1 MAKREIV
8 WTRNSEIQLQE
19 ILSFYSQ
26 RNKSQNYS
34 LKLYSKFKTE
44 LKKVALKPEIG
55 LKTKLDLIRGLIVGD
70 FILFYKILDDK
81 ILVLKVWNCKQNP
94 DKLNISR

>member
-8 WTRNSEIQLQE
+8 WTKNSEIQLQE
-19 ILSFYSQ
+19 ILAFYTQ
-26 RNKSQNYS
+26 RNKSRNYS

-44 LKKVALKPEIG
+44 LKNVALKPEIG
-55 LKTKLDLIRGLIVGD
+55 LKTKLDQIRGLIVGD